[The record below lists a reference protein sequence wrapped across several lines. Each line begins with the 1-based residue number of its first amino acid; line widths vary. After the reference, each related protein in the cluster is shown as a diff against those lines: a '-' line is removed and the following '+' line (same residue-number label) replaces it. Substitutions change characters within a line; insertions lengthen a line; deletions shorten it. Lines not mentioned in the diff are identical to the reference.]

1 MIRSLAHRIKMGG
14 KIEQKLLKEV
24 AVQVV
29 WSTVLYCSLGM
40 CTRPSELKYI
50 CSVCTYKCIYI
61 YFIHIHRRKCV
72 QNPILAMVTQKAL
85 MDKQLI
91 LNHLRSHIQAS
102 GAGRLQDLG
111 DEKWRVENPLQ

>member
-1 MIRSLAHRIKMGG
+1 MIRSLAHRIEMGR
-14 KIEQKLLKEV
+14 KIEQKLLNEA
-24 AVQVV
+24 AVPVV
-29 WSTVLYCSLGM
+29 LSTVLCCSLGM

-50 CSVCTYKCIYI
+50 YSVCTYKYMYM
-61 YFIHIHRRKCV
+61 YFIHTHRRKCV
-72 QNPILAMVTQKAL
+72 QNPILAMFTQKAL

-91 LNHLRSHIQAS
+91 LNHLQSHIQAS